1 MPFVRPYVRSD
12 GTPVRGHTRW
22 APGARRELTIFAFA
36 ALVVLGYG
44 NSADAGDAS
53 GARPQPQASYPVRY
67 NRAGTG
73 EQGRAVPSPTVSYP
87 IRFDTH
93 APRKAVPTPTVS
105 YPIDFSRLGSGR

>member
-53 GARPQPQASYPVRY
+53 GTRPQPQASYPVRY
-67 NRAGTG
+67 DRVGTG
-73 EQGRAVPSPTVSYP
+73 GEGRAVPSPTVSYP
-87 IRFDTH
+87 VRFDTPTIH
-93 APRKAVPTPTVS
+93 RVVPTPTVS
-105 YPIDFSRLGSGR
+105 YPIDFSRLRGGR

>member
-22 APGARRELTIFAFA
+22 APGARRELTIFAFVGLA
-36 ALVVLGYG
+36 VLGYG
-44 NSADAGDAS
+44 NSADAGDGS
-53 GARPQPQASYPVRY
+53 GTRPQPRVSYPNRY
-67 NRAGTG
+67 DRAGTG

-87 IRFDTH
+87 IRFDT
-93 APRKAVPTPTVS
+93 PTTRPAVPTPTVS

>member
-1 MPFVRPYVRSD
+1 M
-12 GTPVRGHTRW
+12 RGHTRW

-53 GARPQPQASYPVRY
+53 GTRPQPQVSYPIRY
-67 NRAGTG
+67 DRAATG

-87 IRFDTH
+87 IRFHTSTTRR
-93 APRKAVPTPTVS
+93 AGPTPTVS
-105 YPIDFSRLGSGR
+105 YPIDFSHLGSGR